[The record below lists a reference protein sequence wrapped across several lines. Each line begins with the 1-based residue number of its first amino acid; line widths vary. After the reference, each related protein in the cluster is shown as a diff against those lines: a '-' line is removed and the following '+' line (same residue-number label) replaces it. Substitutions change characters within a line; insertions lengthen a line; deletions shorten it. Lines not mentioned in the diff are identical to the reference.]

1 MNSSPTSA
9 TESVIDIQGLVV
21 VLGGY
26 PALAGADLCVDRGEI
41 VLLSGPNGAGKTTLL
56 RACAGMVRPVRGSGQ
71 VLGFDLIAEREAI
84 RSGVG
89 MVGHRNGLY
98 TDLTVEENLRFW
110 GAMSGADS
118 DEVAAAASAM
128 EVDGRLASVP
138 VGRLSAGQRR
148 RTALAVLV
156 VRRASLWLLDEP
168 HTGLDAAGR
177 DQLDDLLRRATLSGA
192 TVLFSSHEA
201 DRAARLATR
210 SVRVEAG
217 RVEVGDG

>member
-26 PALAGADLCVDRGEI
+26 PALAGADLCVARGEI

-118 DEVAAAASAM
+118 GEVAAAASAM

>member
-1 MNSSPTSA
+1 
-9 TESVIDIQGLVV
+9 
-21 VLGGY
+21 
-26 PALAGADLCVDRGEI
+26 
-41 VLLSGPNGAGKTTLL
+41 
-56 RACAGMVRPVRGSGQ
+56 
-71 VLGFDLIAEREAI
+71 
-84 RSGVG
+84 